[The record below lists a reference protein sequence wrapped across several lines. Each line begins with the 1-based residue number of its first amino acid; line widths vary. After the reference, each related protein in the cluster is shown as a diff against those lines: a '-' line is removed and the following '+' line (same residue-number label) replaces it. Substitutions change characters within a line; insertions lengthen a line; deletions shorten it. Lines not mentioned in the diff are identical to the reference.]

1 MVCRRRKAVTNK
13 LQSGRLQVKE
23 DIKPQLLLEVECS
36 DGRAFIL
43 PHDMYNALSQAYT
56 RAMVLKVF
64 FIIAS
69 FILCVIGSFLKS
81 TDAGMPLGIACIVTG
96 CLGLLWQALTLP
108 TGMLHD
114 RTGNTLDL
122 YSGIVYLAQE
132 PTPVEVLPENTDE
145 RKEA

>member
-1 MVCRRRKAVTNK
+1 MVCRRRKAVTTK
-13 LQSGRLQVKE
+13 LQSRGLQSKGNLE
-23 DIKPQLLLEVECS
+23 TQLLLEVECS
-36 DGRAFIL
+36 DGRAFVL

-69 FILCVIGSFLKS
+69 FILCIVGSFLKS

-114 RTGNTLDL
+114 RTGTTLDL
-122 YSGIVYLAQE
+122 YSGIVYLSQE
-132 PTPVEVLPENTDE
+132 PTPVEVLPESTDE